1 MKRRHLVLAPLAVAG
16 ALAIGWAALPVRQ
29 RLLGHEPLPREPGR
43 HAFNGWVRIGDDG
56 LVHLVCPKTEMGQG
70 VHTGLAMLLAEE
82 LGVALERIAI
92 APAPVDAIYGNATT
106 VVDSLPFLPDD
117 DSLLR
122 RVTEH
127 LVGKIM
133 REAAPML
140 TGGSSSLKDLWLPVR
155 LAGAAARQMLRAEAA
170 ARWGVA
176 EAALSVADGQ
186 VRHGASGRTL
196 GFGELAA
203 SAAARPLPGDV
214 QPRPA
219 AEWRLIG
226 RAQPRLRAEAL
237 ASGLAGFGI
246 DVRLPGMA
254 YAALALAP
262 TLAGRV
268 RSVDDTAARALPGV
282 RAVVRF
288 EPPAAGGPGGVA
300 VIAGSTWAAM
310 QAVQALKLQWEGDDT
325 DDAAD
330 TAALRA
336 RCDAALTDGA
346 EDAAFAYL
354 ERGDVEAALAGAA
367 RRIEATYRAPFL
379 AHQVLEPANAT
390 VRVDDGRATVWA
402 PTQAPDLAQ
411 GAVARALG
419 LPREAVTVNVTLAG
433 GGFGRRLDVDFVE
446 QAALVAR
453 ALPGVPV
460 QVLWSRAQDT
470 QHDFYRPACTARL
483 RAGFD
488 AQGRLVA
495 WDHHAA
501 GPLLAPGV
509 MARYRA
515 GATVMP
521 ALAQGQGE
529 LARLLRPLGA
539 LNALGVVR
547 DKLSAEG
554 GFDPVYAWP
563 AARMRHTPVES
574 AVPVGFWRSVGH
586 SHMGFFT
593 EGFVDECAAAAG
605 ADPVA
610 FRRGLLA
617 AQPRHRAVLD
627 RVAAAASW
635 GTPSPPAPDGA
646 PTARGVALHASFG
659 SVVAMVATVSVAPA
673 AADAARRIRVHRVVA
688 AIDCGVAVN
697 PNLVRQQL
705 EGSVVFALTAALHGG
720 IAVERGRVQQAHFL
734 DLPLLRM
741 GEAPEVQVEI
751 VTSAIDHPEG
761 VGEPGVPPLAPAVA
775 AAVAAL
781 TGTRL
786 RELPL
791 RLPAAGAA

>member
-16 ALAIGWAALPVRQ
+16 ALAVGWALLPVRQ
-29 RLLGHEPLPREPGR
+29 RLVGAEPLPPEPGR
-43 HAFNGWVRIGDDG
+43 HAFNGWVRIGEDDR
-56 LVHLVCPKTEMGQG
+56 VHLVCPKTEMGQG

-82 LGVALERIAI
+82 LGVGLERIAI
-92 APAPVDAIYGNATT
+92 APAPIDAIYGNLST

-117 DSLLR
+117 ESVLR

-127 LVGKIM
+127 LVAKIM

-140 TGGSSSLKDLWLPVR
+140 TGGSSSLKDLWVPLR
-155 LAGAAARQMLRAEAA
+155 LAGAAARQMLQAEAA

-176 EAALSVADGQ
+176 PDAVSLADG
-186 VRHGASGRTL
+186 RLHHAASGRSL
-196 GFGELAA
+196 RFGELAA
-203 SAAARPLPGDV
+203 AAAARPLPDEP

-226 RAQPRLRAEAL
+226 RALPRLDAAAL
-237 ASGLAGFGI
+237 SSGQARYGI
-246 DVRLPGMA
+246 DVRQPGLA
-254 YAALALAP
+254 HAALALPP

-268 RSVDDTAARALPGV
+268 RSVDDSAARALPGV

-288 EPPAAGGPGGVA
+288 EPPATGGPGGVA
-300 VIAGSTWAAM
+300 VIADTTWQAM
-310 QAVQALKLQWEGDDT
+310 QAAQALQVQWDEGT
-325 DDAAD
+325 GPGIAD
-330 TAALRA
+330 SAALQQA
-336 RCDAALTDGA
+336 CEAALA
-346 EDAAFAYL
+346 PDAPDTPFAYL

-390 VRVDDGRATVWA
+390 VRVDEGRATVWA
-402 PTQAPDLAQ
+402 PTQAPDLAR

-419 LPREAVTVNVTLAG
+419 LPAEAVTVNVTLAG
-433 GGFGRRLDVDFVE
+433 GGFGRRLDVDFIE
-446 QAALVAR
+446 QAARVAQ

-470 QHDFYRPACTARL
+470 QHDFYRPACVARL

-501 GPLLAPGV
+501 GPLLTPAV
-509 MARYRA
+509 MARFRG
-515 GATVMP
+515 GAAVMP
-521 ALAQGQGE
+521 TMAQGQGE
-529 LARLLRPLGA
+529 LARALGPLGA
-539 LNALGVVR
+539 LNGLGVVR

-563 AARMRHTPVES
+563 AARMRHTPVQA

-593 EGFVDECAAAAG
+593 EGFIDECAAAAG

-627 RVAAAASW
+627 RAAAAAGW

-659 SVVAMVATVSVAPA
+659 SVVAMVATVSVVRGEAE
-673 AADAARRIRVHRVVA
+673 AARRIRVHRVVA

-697 PNLVRQQL
+697 PKLVRQQL
-705 EGSVVFALTAALHGG
+705 EGSVVFALSAALHGG
-720 IAVERGRVQQAHFL
+720 ITVAQGRVQQAHFL
-734 DLPLLRM
+734 DQPLVRM
-741 GEAPEVQVEI
+741 GEAPVVEVEI
-751 VTSAIDHPEG
+751 VDSALRHPEG
-761 VGEPGVPPLAPAVA
+761 MGEPGVPPLAPAVA

-781 TGTRL
+781 TGIRL

-791 RLPAAGAA
+791 RLPATPA

>member
-16 ALAIGWAALPVRQ
+16 ALAVGWALLPVRQ
-29 RLLGHEPLPREPGR
+29 RLVGAEPLPPEPGR
-43 HAFNGWVRIGDDG
+43 HAFNGWVRIGEDDR
-56 LVHLVCPKTEMGQG
+56 VHLVCPKTEMGQG

-82 LGVALERIAI
+82 LGVGLERIAI
-92 APAPVDAIYGNATT
+92 APAPIDAIYGNLST

-117 DSLLR
+117 ESVLR

-127 LVGKIM
+127 LVAKIM

-140 TGGSSSLKDLWLPVR
+140 TGGSSSLKDLWVPLR
-155 LAGAAARQMLRAEAA
+155 LAGAAARQMLQAEAA

-176 EAALSVADGQ
+176 PGAVSLGDG
-186 VRHGASGRTL
+186 RLHHAASGRTL
-196 GFGELAA
+196 RFGELAA
-203 SAAARPLPGDV
+203 AAAARPLPDEP

-226 RAQPRLRAEAL
+226 RALPRLDAAAL
-237 ASGLAGFGI
+237 SSGQARYGI
-246 DVRLPGMA
+246 DVRQPGLA
-254 YAALALAP
+254 HAALALPP

-268 RSVDDTAARALPGV
+268 RSVDDSAARALPGV

-288 EPPAAGGPGGVA
+288 EPPATGGPGGVA
-300 VIAGSTWAAM
+300 VIADTTWQAM
-310 QAVQALKLQWEGDDT
+310 QAAQALQVQWDEGT
-325 DDAAD
+325 GPGIAD
-330 TAALRA
+330 SAALQQA
-336 RCDAALTDGA
+336 CEAALA
-346 EDAAFAYL
+346 PDAPDTPFAYL

-390 VRVDDGRATVWA
+390 VRVDEGRATVWA
-402 PTQAPDLAQ
+402 PTQAPDLAR

-419 LPREAVTVNVTLAG
+419 LPAEAVTVNVTLAG
-433 GGFGRRLDVDFVE
+433 GGFGRRLDVDFIE
-446 QAALVAR
+446 QAARVAQ

-470 QHDFYRPACTARL
+470 QHDFYRPACVARL

-501 GPLLAPGV
+501 GPLLTPAV
-509 MARYRA
+509 MARFRG
-515 GATVMP
+515 GAAVMP
-521 ALAQGQGE
+521 TMAQGQGE
-529 LARLLRPLGA
+529 LARALGPLGA
-539 LNALGVVR
+539 LNGLGVVR

-563 AARMRHTPVES
+563 AARMRHTPVQA

-593 EGFVDECAAAAG
+593 EGFIDECAAAAG

-627 RVAAAASW
+627 RAAAAAGW

-659 SVVAMVATVSVAPA
+659 SVVAMVATVSVVRGEAE
-673 AADAARRIRVHRVVA
+673 AARRIRVHRVVA

-697 PNLVRQQL
+697 PKLVRQQL
-705 EGSVVFALTAALHGG
+705 EGSVVFALSAALHGG
-720 IAVERGRVQQAHFL
+720 ITVAQGRVQQAHFL
-734 DLPLLRM
+734 DQPLVRM
-741 GEAPEVQVEI
+741 GEAPVVEVEI
-751 VTSAIDHPEG
+751 VDSALRHPEG

-781 TGTRL
+781 TGIRL

-791 RLPAAGAA
+791 RLPATPA

>member
-29 RLLGHEPLPREPGR
+29 RLTGAEPLPPEPGR
-43 HAFNGWVRIGDDG
+43 HAFNGWVRIGDDDR
-56 LVHLVCPKTEMGQG
+56 VHLVCPKTEMGQG
-70 VHTGLAMLLAEE
+70 VHTGLAQLLAEE
-82 LGVALERIAI
+82 LGVGLERIAI
-92 APAPVDAIYGNATT
+92 APAPVDAIYGNLTT

-117 DSLLR
+117 ESVLR

-127 LVGKIM
+127 LVAKIM

-140 TGGSSSLKDLWLPVR
+140 TGGSSSLKDLWLPLR
-155 LAGAAARQMLRAEAA
+155 LAGAAARQMLQAEAA

-176 EAALSVADGQ
+176 PAEVTLRDG
-186 VRHGASGRTL
+186 RLHHAASGRTL
-196 GFGELAA
+196 RFGELAA
-203 SAAARPLPGDV
+203 SAAARPLPDEP

-226 RAQPRLRAEAL
+226 RAAPRLDAAAL
-237 ASGLAGFGI
+237 GSGRAGFGI

-254 YAALALAP
+254 HAALALPP

-268 RSVDDTAARALPGV
+268 RSVDDRAARALPGV
-282 RAVVRF
+282 RTVVRV

-300 VIAGSTWAAM
+300 VIADTTWQAM
-310 QAVQALKLQWEGDDT
+310 QAVQALQVQWDEGP
-325 DDAAD
+325 APGLAD
-330 TAALRA
+330 SAALQQA
-336 RCDAALTDGA
+336 CEAALA
-346 EDAAFAYL
+346 PDAPDATFAYL
-354 ERGDVEAALAGAA
+354 DRGDVEAALTGAA

-390 VRVDDGRATVWA
+390 VRVDEGRATVWA
-402 PTQAPDLAQ
+402 PTQAPDLAR
-411 GAVARALG
+411 GSVARALG
-419 LPREAVTVNVTLAG
+419 LPAEAVTVHVTLAG
-433 GGFGRRLDVDFVE
+433 GGLGRRLDVDFIE

-501 GPLLAPGV
+501 GPLLAPAV

-521 ALAQGQGE
+521 ALAQVQGE

-539 LNALGVVR
+539 LNGLGVVR

-563 AARMRHTPVES
+563 AARMRHTPVAS

-627 RVAAAASW
+627 RAAAAAGW

-673 AADAARRIRVHRVVA
+673 AAGAERRIRVHRVVA

-705 EGSVVFALTAALHGG
+705 EGSVVFALGAALHGG
-720 IAVERGRVQQAHFL
+720 ITVAQGRVQQAHFL
-734 DLPLLRM
+734 DQPLLRI

-751 VTSAIDHPEG
+751 VESALDHPEG

-791 RLPAAGAA
+791 RLPPSA

>member
-16 ALAIGWAALPVRQ
+16 ALAVGWALLPVRQ
-29 RLLGHEPLPREPGR
+29 RLVGAEPLPPEPGR
-43 HAFNGWVRIGDDG
+43 HAFNGWVRIGEDDR
-56 LVHLVCPKTEMGQG
+56 VHLVCPKTEMGQG

-82 LGVALERIAI
+82 LGVGLERIAI
-92 APAPVDAIYGNATT
+92 APAPIDAIYGNLST

-117 DSLLR
+117 ESVLR

-127 LVGKIM
+127 LVAKIM

-140 TGGSSSLKDLWLPVR
+140 TGGSSSLKDLWVPLR
-155 LAGAAARQMLRAEAA
+155 LAGAAARQMLQAEAA

-176 EAALSVADGQ
+176 PGAVSLADG
-186 VRHGASGRTL
+186 RLHHAASGRSL
-196 GFGELAA
+196 RFGELAA
-203 SAAARPLPGDV
+203 AAAARPLPDEP

-226 RAQPRLRAEAL
+226 RALPRLDAAAL
-237 ASGLAGFGI
+237 SSGQARYGI
-246 DVRLPGMA
+246 DVRQPGLA
-254 YAALALAP
+254 HAALALPP

-268 RSVDDTAARALPGV
+268 RSVDDSAARALPGV

-288 EPPAAGGPGGVA
+288 EPPATGGPGGVA
-300 VIAGSTWAAM
+300 VIADTTWQAM
-310 QAVQALKLQWEGDDT
+310 QAAQALQVQWDEGT
-325 DDAAD
+325 RPGIAD
-330 TAALRA
+330 SAALQQA
-336 RCDAALTDGA
+336 CEAALA
-346 EDAAFAYL
+346 PDAPDTPFAYL

-390 VRVDDGRATVWA
+390 VRVDEGRATVWA
-402 PTQAPDLAQ
+402 PTQAPDLAR

-419 LPREAVTVNVTLAG
+419 LPAEAVTVNVTLAG
-433 GGFGRRLDVDFVE
+433 GGFGRRLDVDFIE
-446 QAALVAR
+446 QAARVAQ

-470 QHDFYRPACTARL
+470 QHDFYRPACVARL

-501 GPLLAPGV
+501 GPLLTPAV
-509 MARYRA
+509 MARFRG
-515 GATVMP
+515 GAAVMP
-521 ALAQGQGE
+521 TMAQGQGE
-529 LARLLRPLGA
+529 LARALGPLGA
-539 LNALGVVR
+539 LNGLGVVR

-563 AARMRHTPVES
+563 AARMRHTPVQA

-593 EGFVDECAAAAG
+593 EGFIDECAAAAG

-627 RVAAAASW
+627 RAAAAAGW

-659 SVVAMVATVSVAPA
+659 SVVAMVATVSVARGEA
-673 AADAARRIRVHRVVA
+673 EAARRIRVHRVVA

-697 PNLVRQQL
+697 PKLVRQQL
-705 EGSVVFALTAALHGG
+705 EGSVVFALSAALHGG
-720 IAVERGRVQQAHFL
+720 ITVAQGRVQQAHFL
-734 DLPLLRM
+734 DQPLVRM
-741 GEAPEVQVEI
+741 GEAPVVEVEI
-751 VTSAIDHPEG
+751 VDSALRHPEG

-781 TGTRL
+781 TGIRL

-791 RLPAAGAA
+791 RLPAAPA